1 MSEDTVHSITSLVAM
16 AERAGRK
23 ASAAD
28 REVTRKRRVADR
40 RGDREAVVQER
51 RVVVARTATAAE
63 ELRAIEN
70 ERLDV
75 AEAAIWEA
83 VKEGDLKAIAMF
95 LRISARRSRMNGMD
109 APVRVDMSIGIRA
122 EMEAK
127 LAELRDVVLG
137 EVIGDTSP

>member
-1 MSEDTVHSITSLVAM
+1 VSEDTVHSITSLVAM

-28 REVTRKRRVADR
+28 REVTRKRRVAER

-83 VKEGDLKAIAMF
+83 VKDGDLKAIAMF

>member
-1 MSEDTVHSITSLVAM
+1 VSEDTVHSITSLVAM

-28 REVTRKRRVADR
+28 REASRKRKVAER

-51 RVVVARTATAAE
+51 RVVVARTASAAE
-63 ELRAIEN
+63 ELRAQEN

-75 AEAAIWEA
+75 AEAAIWES

-109 APVRVDMSIGIRA
+109 APVRVDLSVGVRA

-127 LAELRDVVLG
+127 LAELRTIVLG
-137 EVIGDTSP
+137 EVIGDASP

>member
-28 REVTRKRRVADR
+28 REVTRKRRVAER

>member
-28 REVTRKRRVADR
+28 REVTRKRRVAER

-63 ELRAIEN
+63 GLRAIEN

-75 AEAAIWEA
+75 AEAAIWDA

-109 APVRVDMSIGIRA
+109 APVRVDLPLGIRA